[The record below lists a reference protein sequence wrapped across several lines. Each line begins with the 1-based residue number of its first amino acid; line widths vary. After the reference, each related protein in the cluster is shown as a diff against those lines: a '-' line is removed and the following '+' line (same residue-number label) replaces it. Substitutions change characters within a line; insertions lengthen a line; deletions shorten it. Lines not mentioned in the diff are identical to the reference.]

1 MIASWIVKRMLRS
14 AYGLVSQDDYDV
26 KAFMA
31 NWAEDA
37 VWDGTSELGVGGT
50 LRGKKA
56 IAEWFERW
64 KKEFP
69 KRKFVVK
76 NVCMRGTFLP
86 SPTNICMVEW
96 TCWEKDKQGKEFQ
109 YDGIT
114 VLHAKN
120 MKLVHV
126 SEYLSFK
133 GLPQISNLIKPLG
146 KA

>member
-1 MIASWIVKRMLRS
+1 MIASMLAKRTVRS
-14 AYGLVSQDDYDV
+14 AFSLMGQDDYDV
-26 KAFMA
+26 NALLA
-31 NWAEDA
+31 GWVEDA
-37 VWDGTSELGVGGT
+37 VWDGTSELGVGDT
-50 LRGKKA
+50 LKGKKA

-76 NVCMRGTFLP
+76 NVCMRGTCLP

-109 YDGIT
+109 YDGAS
-114 VLHAKN
+114 VLHVKN
-120 MKLVHV
+120 MNVVHV
-126 SEYLSFK
+126 SEYISFK